1 MAKQL
6 TLTQKAM
13 LDRLTQHG
21 EILWASISGA
31 ETRILNSLVDKGLV
45 VQAYNARNSTVY
57 QFDHVIDLKQGF
69 EGIGPG
75 EIVLSPGIAYRPI
88 LACKE

>member
-57 QFDHVIDLKQGF
+57 
-69 EGIGPG
+69 
-75 EIVLSPGIAYRPI
+75 R
-88 LACKE
+88 LAQQNPT